1 MTKDLKSLLKA
12 ACSRGRL
19 NKTINNRDEHF
30 IMSDVDSVIA
40 EREKANKNNACASKV
55 IVKNDKKEVEKV
67 TEKRVFKSAS
77 LNDILGFNPK
87 KTTKAEATK
96 EADNVPEKWRKH
108 YDKMLHIKEL
118 LQKGSDVE
126 HTEED
131 EILLEL
137 ISNPQEVLQEIEA
150 AIKRIFDGTY
160 GICEITGEPILP
172 ERLDSIPYTRY
183 SLEGQKQVEE
193 AKRMRLLAQM
203 ANTQRISEDEDIDN
217 TPKSPFYEDNEDE
230 ALEAELEE

>member
-19 NKTINNRDEHF
+19 NKAISNRDEHF
-30 IMSDVDSVIA
+30 IMSDVDNVLS
-40 EREKANKNNACASKV
+40 EREKANKNNAFDSEV

-67 TEKRVFKSAS
+67 AEKRVFKSAS
-77 LNDILGFNPK
+77 LRDILGFNPQK
-87 KTTKAEATK
+87 PTKAETTK
-96 EADNVPEKWRKH
+96 EASKVPEKWRKY

-118 LQKGSDVE
+118 LQKGSDAE

-137 ISNPQEVLQEIEA
+137 ISNPKEVLQEIDA

-172 ERLDSIPYTRY
+172 ERLKSIPYTRY

>member
-1 MTKDLKSLLKA
+1 MKQDLKSLLKA

-30 IMSDVDSVIA
+30 LMSDVDNVIA
-40 EREKANKNNACASKV
+40 EREKAANTVSQNRKITVEN
-55 IVKNDKKEVEKV
+55 KKEVAKV

-77 LNDILGFNPK
+77 LSDILGFNPQK
-87 KTTKAEATK
+87 PANIEKNKSEAG
-96 EADNVPEKWRKH
+96 AVPEKWQKY

-118 LQKGSDVE
+118 LQKGEVPRS
-126 HTEED
+126 EED
-131 EILLEL
+131 ESLLEL
-137 ISNPQEVLQEIEA
+137 ISNPKEVLQEIDA

-160 GICEITGEPILP
+160 GICEMTGQAILP
-172 ERLDSIPYTRY
+172 ERLESIPYTRY
-183 SLEGQKQVEE
+183 SLEGQRQMEE

-217 TPKSPFYEDNEDE
+217 EPKRPFYEDNEDE
-230 ALEAELEE
+230 DLEAELEE

>member
-19 NKTINNRDEHF
+19 KKTISNRDEHF
-30 IMSDVDSVIA
+30 IMSDVDNVLA
-40 EREKANKNNACASKV
+40 EREKANKSDVCASKISIKHNEKKV
-55 IVKNDKKEVEKV
+55 DKVA
-67 TEKRVFKSAS
+67 EKRVFKSAS
-77 LNDILGFNPK
+77 LSDILGFNPQK
-87 KTTKAEATK
+87 PTKAETSK
-96 EADNVPEKWRKH
+96 EAGKVPEKWCKY

-118 LQKGSDVE
+118 LQKGSDAE

-137 ISNPQEVLQEIEA
+137 ISNPKEVLQEIDA

-172 ERLDSIPYTRY
+172 ERLESIPYTRY

-203 ANTQRISEDEDIDN
+203 ANTQRISEDEDVDN